1 MAFSLRLLGD
11 LSDRVEAYVYDE
23 SIVMCLATQV
33 IRGARDGCMSKPAV
47 ALFWGQRMPMVECA
61 SANLLSAVLPQKR
74 LVPVLATGVLH
85 GFPIFECGLHR

>member
-47 ALFWGQRMPMVECA
+47 ALFWGQ
-61 SANLLSAVLPQKR
+61 
-74 LVPVLATGVLH
+74 
-85 GFPIFECGLHR
+85 